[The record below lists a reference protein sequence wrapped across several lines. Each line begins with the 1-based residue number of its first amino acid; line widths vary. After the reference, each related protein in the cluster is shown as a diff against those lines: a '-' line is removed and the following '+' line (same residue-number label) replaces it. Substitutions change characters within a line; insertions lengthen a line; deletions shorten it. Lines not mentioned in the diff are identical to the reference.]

1 MLQILI
7 NTQALLPSVTGAFS
21 YISACVSAKICSK
34 INEMHLLYFLFHA
47 FRYCVHI
54 GGYVLKKFRIAV
66 LCVLLICVLSILL
79 TACNEND
86 EIKSCKYNT
95 EPETTVYY
103 DNTTNTSTV
112 MINLVTT
119 NDGTVPIT
127 ALKLSCFFID
137 SAGNKIDEK
146 TEAFSVDLQANSI
159 QYNVARTSFVFK
171 NVKGKPSKVVVH
183 SVIVTYGIS
192 ETEERQQWLDE
203 NWWIWFIVA
212 YVVVGIVIGILCGL
226 YVGAEFGYF
235 DEEFWMSLLCGLF
248 WPIGGIVLLV
258 IYIKEKK
265 EDDGYYYEDCDDEDD
280 YEDDDEFDD
289 GYDDGYD
296 DDSKGKNRNSE
307 RKKDKKSKEDK
318 KIKREIPKI
327 KMSDIAG
334 LDEAKESFN
343 DRVILPIKHKKL
355 FAKYGKQ
362 VGGGILLYGL
372 PGTGKTM
379 FAQAVANEL
388 KASFFSVKCSDILSK
403 WYGESE
409 SNVKELFA
417 KARKEPIS
425 VIFFDEFEAIGAK
438 RKESPFATNA
448 TTVQEI
454 LAQMQGVERSK
465 NTLLVLAATNC
476 PWNIDGALLRPGRF
490 NEKIYVPLPDKEAR
504 LFILKKELSKISL
517 AEDVSLD
524 EIADRLDN
532 YNGSDVSEFCEQCK
546 LTVIKK
552 ELSKE
557 RAVLDRED
565 LEAVLNKVHSSVLEE
580 DVEKMEEFRENNNL

>member
-1 MLQILI
+1 MFVCLEQWFVAKSRG
-7 NTQALLPSVTGAFS
+7 NALVIFFIFCG
-21 YISACVSAKICSK
+21 
-34 INEMHLLYFLFHA
+34 
-47 FRYCVHI
+47 FRYGVHI
-54 GGYVLKKFRIAV
+54 GGYILKKFRIAV
-66 LCVLLICVLSILL
+66 LCVLLICVLSVFL
-79 TACNEND
+79 TACNAD
-86 EIKSCKYNT
+86 GDIKSCKYNT
-95 EPETTVYY
+95 EPETVVYY
-103 DNTTNTSTV
+103 DDTTNTSTV
-112 MINLVTT
+112 MINLVAT
-119 NDGTVPIT
+119 NDGTAPVT
-127 ALKLSCFFID
+127 ALKLSCFFVD
-137 SAGNKIDEK
+137 SEGNRTDEK
-146 TEAFSVDLQANSI
+146 TETFSIDLQANSI
-159 QYNVARTSFVFK
+159 QYNVGRFSFVFK

-183 SVIVTYGIS
+183 SATATYGMTK
-192 ETEERQQWLDE
+192 EEERQEWLDK

-212 YVVVGIVIGILCGL
+212 YVVVGIVIGILCGVF
-226 YVGAEFGYF
+226 VGAEFGEF
-235 DEEFWMSLLCGLF
+235 DEDFWLSLACGLF
-248 WPIGGIVLLV
+248 WPIGGIILLV
-258 IYIKEKK
+258 NYIKEKK
-265 EDDGYYYEDCDDEDD
+265 EENGYYYEDCDDEEV
-280 YEDDDEFDD
+280 YEEDENEFDD
-289 GYDDGYD
+289 DDYYD

-307 RKKDKKSKEDK
+307 CTNNKKSKDDK
-318 KIKREIPKI
+318 KIRSEIPKI

-379 FAQAVANEL
+379 FAQAVATEL
-388 KASFFSVKCSDILSK
+388 KASFFSVKCSDIQSK

-409 SNVKELFA
+409 HNVKQLFA

-438 RKESPFATNA
+438 RKESTFDTNSS
-448 TTVQEI
+448 TVQEI

-504 LFILKKELSKISL
+504 LFILKKELSKIPL

-524 EIADRLDN
+524 EIADKLDN

-546 LTVIKK
+546 LMVIKR

-557 RAVLDRED
+557 RAVLNKEGVD
-565 LEAVLNKVHSSVLEE
+565 AVLKKVHSSVLEE
-580 DVEKMEEFRENNNL
+580 DVEKMEEFRKNNSL